1 MKHIFSKRI
10 AKIIVDILLLIGLVL
25 SIKTGRTA
33 CNSWGSLHCIVS
45 MVWYVLMLV
54 HIWQH
59 WGITKAMLK
68 WNVMKRNIVTAIT
81 FLVFILMT
89 LNIIVFVFKVNETL
103 VNLHHTIAHIFWAV
117 IILHTLTKTKRF
129 FQLFKKPKNER

>member
-1 MKHIFSKRI
+1 
-10 AKIIVDILLLIGLVL
+10 
-25 SIKTGRTA
+25 
-33 CNSWGSLHCIVS
+33 
-45 MVWYVLMLV
+45 MLV

-59 WGITKAMLK
+59 WAITKATFK
-68 WNVMKRNIVTAIT
+68 WKILIRNKVT
-81 FLVFILMT
+81 FLTIIVFILMT

-117 IILHTLTKTKRF
+117 IILHTITKTKRF